1 VTQLVVSAV
10 GRDRPGIAA
19 AVTGILVRHGA
30 NLADAQMGILSGHFA
45 MTLILDAPPGLDR
58 GALRDDLERVSAELG
73 LDAIFVNDVAPGA
86 GEAAP
91 PSLIV
96 TLYGVD
102 HPGIVHAVTRELA
115 ERGVNITDLN
125 THRIEEGGD
134 PALYAMM
141 IEVAPP
147 PGTDRVEL
155 EAALRR
161 VAGEQRLE
169 LSVRELEDD
178 AL

>member
-19 AVTGILVRHGA
+19 AVTGVLVEHGA

-45 MTLILDAPPGLDR
+45 MTLIVDAPAALDPAELRADLDR
-58 GALRDDLERVSAELG
+58 VAAELG
-73 LDAIFVNDVAPGA
+73 LDAIFVNEVAPA
-86 GEAAP
+86 AAEAAV

-96 TLYGVD
+96 TVYGAD

-115 ERGVNITDLN
+115 DRGVNITDLN
-125 THRIEEGGD
+125 THRIEEGGGE
-134 PALYAMM
+134 ALYAMM
-141 IEVAPP
+141 LEVALP
-147 PGTDRVEL
+147 PGTDRGDL
-155 EAALRR
+155 EAALVR
-161 VAGEQRLE
+161 VAREQRLE